1 MPYNPEGSDKM
12 TDMVIDLAQSGYQP
26 EYTIAFITFGSEG
39 YGVADTVYDDWRIGA
54 WPIALYFSK

>member
-1 MPYNPEGSDKM
+1 M